1 MTVWNISGRL
11 CGAVLLTVFAE
22 ACSFFK
28 KPPIPEALALQAN
41 VAEIQRASE
50 PPPVRAPEDYAIK
63 GTADALVNRDASG
76 KPLSVVVRLYQLK
89 GINAFS
95 RVTFDA
101 VARSQNEA
109 ELFPGEWVATNEVV
123 LIPGT
128 TQPFMDKL
136 LPETRYIGGVAFFRS
151 PDAHGWRFLVDARAV
166 RNEGLNFTAKDC
178 YFTLVQPESEPFPGQ
193 TSGNTPECTGYFLRQ
208 TSHD

>member
-1 MTVWNISGRL
+1 MVNISGRL
-11 CGAVLLTVFAE
+11 CGAVLLAVFAGG
-22 ACSFFK
+22 CSFFSK

-41 VAEIQRASE
+41 VAEIQRVNE
-50 PPPVRAPEDYAIK
+50 PPPVRAPEEYAIK
-63 GTADALVNRDASG
+63 GSADALVNRDASG

-89 GINAFS
+89 GINGFS

-101 VARSQNEA
+101 VARSPNEA
-109 ELFPGEWVATNEVV
+109 ELFPSEWVATNEVV

-128 TQPFMDKL
+128 TQAFTDKL

-151 PDAHGWRFLVDARAV
+151 PDTHGWRFLVDARTV

-178 YFTLVQPESEPFPGQ
+178 YFTLVQPEPEPLLGQ
-193 TSGNTPECTGYFLRQ
+193 TQGNLPECAGAFLR
-208 TSHD
+208 